1 MLLMSQERFQFPV
14 LSLLL
19 LKYEKKSSN
28 WKAKYDGLYRDE
40 EIYKANRLEKD
51 QEYKKMFEYKSD
63 QKSEV
68 KHSNKSWERSSAYG
82 PSTYRYPHLLQ
93 ESLSLP
99 CICYKVRESAVYFRH
114 RYHKERKCTIN

>member
-68 KHSNKSWERSSAYG
+68 KHSNKS
-82 PSTYRYPHLLQ
+82 
-93 ESLSLP
+93 
-99 CICYKVRESAVYFRH
+99 
-114 RYHKERKCTIN
+114 